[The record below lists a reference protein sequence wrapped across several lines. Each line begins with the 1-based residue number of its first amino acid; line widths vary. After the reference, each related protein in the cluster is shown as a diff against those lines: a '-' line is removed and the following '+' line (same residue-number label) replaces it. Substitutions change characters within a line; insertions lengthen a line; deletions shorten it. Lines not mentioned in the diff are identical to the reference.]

1 MIEFSSIGQLSDRE
15 LLAHVH
21 GAVGRE
27 RDATVQLIAL
37 LMELD
42 ARRLYLAEGCA
53 SLFAYCTQV
62 LHLSE
67 HAAYH
72 RIEAARA
79 ARRFPVILERLADG
93 AVNLTAI
100 GLLAP
105 LLTPQNHREILD
117 AARHKS
123 KRDIE

>member
-1 MIEFSSIGQLSDRE
+1 
-15 LLAHVH
+15 
-21 GAVGRE
+21 
-27 RDATVQLIAL
+27 
-37 LMELD
+37 MEVD

-53 SLFAYCTQV
+53 SLFTYCRQV

-79 ARRFPVILERLADG
+79 AGRFPVILERLAEG

-105 LLTPQNHREILD
+105 VLTTRNHLEVLD

-123 KRDIE
+123 KRDIEELVAQKRPRPDAPASIRKPR